1 MFSIRFNYRKSA
13 YEALIRVVKE
23 KGNKKEYRI
32 TVMNGELEMLLYGHH
47 MLKEEDGKLDF
58 STHGIPQHV
67 AELRTII
74 AEAFEMHQTE
84 EIANAN

>member
-23 KGNKKEYRI
+23 KDNKKEYRI

-47 MLKEEDGKLDF
+47 MLKEEDGKPDF
-58 STHGIPQHV
+58 SNHGIPQQV

-74 AEAFEMHQTE
+74 AEAFETYQTE
-84 EIANAN
+84 EVVSAN

>member
-13 YEALIRVVKE
+13 YEALIRVVKD
-23 KGNKKEYRI
+23 KGSRKEYRI

-47 MLKEEDGKLDF
+47 VLTEEDGKLDF
-58 STHGIPQHV
+58 SNHGIPQQV

-74 AEAFEMHQTE
+74 AEAFEAYQTE
-84 EIANAN
+84 ELANAN